1 MALQLDRGANIL
13 PYRVLCLDVSCWVA
27 AGSALPPTLLA
38 TTVELKSSRKI
49 YYYLGTTY

>member
-27 AGSALPPTLLA
+27 AGSAGSLLA
-38 TTVELKSSRKI
+38 TTVELQSSRKI